1 MDEVSKLIYEVI
13 ERFMF
18 KWVIAK
24 HPCMQIEQTKG
35 VAVGHIQRYRS
46 NDRQSEG
53 GPLYFHLHMISE
65 NMISERN

>member
-24 HPCMQIEQTKG
+24 HPCMQIVQING
-35 VAVGHIQRYRS
+35 LAGDYLQR
-46 NDRQSEG
+46 
-53 GPLYFHLHMISE
+53 
-65 NMISERN
+65 